1 MTIQSEYAH
10 RIGFWAL
17 IVFLLGIV
25 VGGWLANWFIIDRR
39 LSDAIRIGGIVLNQT
54 AYDIKLRP

>member
-1 MTIQSEYAH
+1 MKDLSDNLH
-10 RIGFWAL
+10 KIGLWAL
-17 IVFLLGIV
+17 IVFLLGIF
-25 VGGWLANWFIIDRR
+25 VGGWLCNWFIIDRR